1 MSVEQLTP
9 VEWLS
14 QADPTPEHA
23 YNWWV
28 QHPDEIAM
36 IPAGVLFDAVKTSL
50 LLGARL
56 LAALEG
62 TSRGPV
68 FSDSDNGTM
77 YFLVPPGTSADWPA
91 DPRALCL
98 GADTWLWVPVPTR
111 IQRTH
116 SYWESPPDGSGGLYD
131 PQALLGALEAVR
143 GAS

>member
-1 MSVEQLTP
+1 MPVEQLSP

-36 IPAGVLFDAVKTSL
+36 IPAGVLFDAVKVRL
-50 LLGARL
+50 ALGDRMRAALGA
-56 LAALEG
+56 
-62 TSRGPV
+62 SSGPV
-68 FSDSDNGTM
+68 FSDADNGTT
-77 YFLVPPGTSADWPA
+77 YFLVPPGTAAVWPA
-91 DPRALCL
+91 DKEAACL
-98 GADTWLWVPVPTR
+98 GAEAWLWVPVPSR

-116 SYWESPPDGSGGLYD
+116 SYWDTPPDGSGALHD
-131 PQALLGALEAVR
+131 PQALLDALATIR